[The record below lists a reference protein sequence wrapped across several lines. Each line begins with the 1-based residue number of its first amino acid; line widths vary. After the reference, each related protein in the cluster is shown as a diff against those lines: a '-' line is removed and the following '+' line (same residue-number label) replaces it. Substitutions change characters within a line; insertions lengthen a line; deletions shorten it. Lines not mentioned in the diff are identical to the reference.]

1 MLCVCVLLHCQQ
13 ICAER
18 KFRKIESTYL
28 HSLYSCTTLNVTMCF
43 NSLEWHAREVCLLQN
58 NFSELWLINSLNE
71 WTIHHCAKKNN
82 ESYHPSNMTTCINF
96 QERHKRIRPLCCD
109 WFGTVRYG
117 NSPIDPKIANQRA
130 ALEWCRSTVHLMI
143 LIFFFYSKIDLNLFT
158 YCFFKAC
165 ILLMDHRSLK
175 S

>member
-43 NSLEWHAREVCLLQN
+43 NSLEWRAREVCLLQN

-71 WTIHHCAKKNN
+71 WTIHHCAKKND

-96 QERHKRIRPLCCD
+96 QERHKRIGPLCCD

-143 LIFFFYSKIDLNLFT
+143 LVFFFFIARL
-158 YCFFKAC
+158 
-165 ILLMDHRSLK
+165 I
-175 S
+175 

>member
-13 ICAER
+13 ICEER

-28 HSLYSCTTLNVTMCF
+28 HSLYSCTTSNVTMCF
-43 NSLEWHAREVCLLQN
+43 NSLKWRAREVCLLQN

-71 WTIHHCAKKNN
+71 WTIHHCAKKKRQKL
-82 ESYHPSNMTTCINF
+82 PSLQYDNMHQFSGATQMN
-96 QERHKRIRPLCCD
+96 RASVL
-109 WFGTVRYG
+109 WLVRY
-117 NSPIDPKIANQRA
+117 SPVWKQPHWPKDSQSESCFGMVQVN
-130 ALEWCRSTVHLMI
+130 CPFDDTS
-143 LIFFFYSKIDLNLFT
+143 FFFYSKIDLNLFT